1 MEPTPDVVDEAPP
14 RDNLV
19 RVSQPFGMERTTSD
33 GMPVLHGMGA
43 VYDEWTEINSRSE
56 GHFFERFAPGSFAKT
71 ISEQRDRIRCLFH
84 HGQDP
89 SIGYKPLGVITQLG
103 ETNRGVEYDVDL
115 FPADYVRGLIPGL
128 EAGQYGSSFRF
139 GIVKKDD
146 ERRRVSNEK
155 GLLERTIREA
165 SMRELGPTPFPA
177 YSGTTA
183 GLRSITDEFVL
194 GRFPAEELA
203 AEASQRSTDRDLAAE
218 MKELARLFVLSRD
231 EDHEAMRSI
240 VSLLDEITGTPAHQ
254 EEDAAPTGTSQ
265 PVAATPSNGL
275 YGLTRDR
282 EDAEPWRL

>member
-1 MEPTPDVVDEAPP
+1 MDPTADVVEEAPP

-19 RVSQPFGMERTTSD
+19 RVSQPFELDRTTSD

-43 VYDEWTEINSRSE
+43 IYDEWTEINSRSE
-56 GHFFERFAPGSFAKT
+56 GHFMERFAPGSFAKT

-103 ETNRGVEYDVDL
+103 ETSRGVEYDVDL

-139 GIVKKDD
+139 GIVKKAD
-146 ERRRVSNEK
+146 ERRRVSNDK

-218 MKELARLFVLSRD
+218 MKELARLFILN

-240 VSLLDEITGTPAHQ
+240 VSLLDEITGTTAHQ

-265 PVAATPSNGL
+265 PAAATKPSTGL
-275 YGLTRDR
+275 YGLNRGR